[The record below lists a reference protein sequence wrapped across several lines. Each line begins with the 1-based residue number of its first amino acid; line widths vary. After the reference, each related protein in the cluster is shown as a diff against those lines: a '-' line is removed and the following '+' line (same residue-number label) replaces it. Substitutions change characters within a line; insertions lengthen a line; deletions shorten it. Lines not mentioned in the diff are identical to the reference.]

1 MMPDLNSLSIKNVAL
16 SVADAPTEALPRF
29 SGVYRF
35 FGDNDTLLYIGKSV
49 DIHSRVL
56 SHFTEG
62 RKPGRHQRMMS
73 QVRRIDAQASAG
85 EIGALL
91 IENAAIKAETPLY
104 NRRQRQVRTLWS
116 IVLTRA
122 KDGFL
127 KPQPNSFSPLAE
139 RGHDSYGLFHNKR
152 HIDTSLRRHA
162 RDHGLCLQAL
172 GLEQGKGPCFQFQL
186 KRCDGACAGEETVEA
201 HNARL
206 LSVLDTER
214 IAAWPFTGPL
224 MLRERNITPLPGQ
237 PAIQYHVVNHW
248 AYLGSVNTPKAAQKL
263 LAGSA
268 LRRFDKEAY
277 HLIRNAMIRGKVELC
292 DLASGDVVDNPLL
305 ATTADSRR

>member
-1 MMPDLNSLSIKNVAL
+1 MMPDLDQLSIKNVAL
-16 SVADAPTEALPRF
+16 SMAGQAIASLPRF

-35 FGDNDTLLYIGKSV
+35 FGDDDSLLYIGKSV

-62 RKPGRHQRMMS
+62 RKAGRHQRMMR
-73 QVRRIDAQASAG
+73 QVRRIDVQASAG

-91 IENAAIKAETPLY
+91 LENAAIKAETPLY

-116 IVLTRA
+116 IVLTRT

-127 KPQPNSFSPLAE
+127 TPQPNSFSPLAE

-152 HIDTSLRRHA
+152 HIDTRMRRHA
-162 RDHGLCLQAL
+162 RDHGLCLQSL
-172 GLEQGKGPCFQFQL
+172 GLERGKGPCFQFQL
-186 KRCDGACAGEETVEA
+186 KRCDGACAGEESVAA

-214 IAAWPFTGPL
+214 IAAWPFAGPL
-224 MLRERNITPLPGQ
+224 LLCERNVMPQPGQ
-237 PAIQYHVVNHW
+237 PAIHYHLVNHW
-248 AYLGSVNTPKAAQKL
+248 AYMGSFSTPKAAREL
-263 LAGSA
+263 LADSP

-277 HLIRNAMIRGKVELC
+277 HLMRNAMIRGKIELC
-292 DLASGDVVDNPLL
+292 DLASGRVVDNPLL
-305 ATTADSRR
+305 QTTVESRR